1 MHKRFF
7 LTVLLCCFFVL
18 GFYAQNTEEQSD
30 DFLLANNTAYKIESV
45 EYTIK
50 GFTKERLLSS
60 KIPID
65 KKRIFSSLEEFEA
78 YISELNAEFHNTRT
92 IESHEISF
100 EFLEPKNNIIPVKLK
115 IYVKDTWNIIALLY
129 PSFDSNRGLQFK
141 LKLKDFN
148 FHNQER

>member
-18 GFYAQNTEEQSD
+18 GLYAQNTEEQSD

-60 KIPID
+60 KIPH
-65 KKRIFSSLEEFEA
+65 RSEERRVGKECRSRWSP
-78 YISELNAEFHNTRT
+78 YH
-92 IESHEISF
+92 
-100 EFLEPKNNIIPVKLK
+100 
-115 IYVKDTWNIIALLY
+115 
-129 PSFDSNRGLQFK
+129 
-141 LKLKDFN
+141 
-148 FHNQER
+148 